1 MGYLAEIPKGTV
13 IKIADEIKVLTK
25 GIKLAQ
31 KGKDLIVVDFNEI
44 TMKDD
49 ERLGDMMMNRLPEV
63 TSKIPMPKVKPPKCD
78 VDVEYKLL
86 KLAMEV
92 AENNNIADGSRK
104 VAEDYLQQAFKKL
117 KDDLIK
123 DDKTD

>member
-63 TSKIPMPKVKPPKCD
+63 TSKIPMSKVKPPKKNRD
-78 VDVEYKLL
+78 LKIEYL
-86 KLAMEV
+86 KLALETSNLEHV
-92 AENNNIADGSRK
+92 NPKTKHEANELLRAS
-104 VAEDYLQQAFKKL
+104 FKKIT
-117 KDDLIK
+117 KQLIE